1 MGYFLVGYNILEQ
14 DVKRALKLKDSVNK
28 QEYFKFNSIKVL
40 DISVIEVML

>member
-1 MGYFLVGYNILEQ
+1 MSYILVGYNIIEQ
-14 DVKRALKLKDSVNK
+14 DLERALKLKDSINK